1 MPAMKPNL
9 LPDAKGPDVLSG
21 SPDKT
26 GIGLDS
32 TENIVVKADVGF
44 YPKEKP
50 GMGQA
55 MKGQL
60 LLTSRRLV
68 YVKYPGGKFV
78 SVKASDYSEKIDEG
92 LKNEGSLSIAI
103 DNVRE
108 AKADRVW
115 GTPYLRLRYQ
125 TNSGETACSFI
136 LVSSMNALGAGSIFG
151 VMKNP
156 YDQLARTIDQVK
168 TEHRAHTGESTDK
181 KS

>member
-1 MPAMKPNL
+1 
-9 LPDAKGPDVLSG
+9 
-21 SPDKT
+21 
-26 GIGLDS
+26 LDS
-32 TENIVVKADVGF
+32 TENVVVKVEVGF

-60 LLTSRRLV
+60 VLTSQRLV
-68 YVKYPGGKFV
+68 YVKYPGGKFM

-103 DNVRE
+103 DNVHE

-115 GTPYLRLRYQ
+115 GTPYLRVRYQ
-125 TNSGETACSFI
+125 TDSGETACSFI
-136 LVSSMNALGAGSIFG
+136 LISSMNALGAGRIIG
-151 VMKNP
+151 VLKNP
-156 YDQLARTIDQVK
+156 YDQLARIIDQVK
-168 TEHRAHTGESTDK
+168 TEHRADAGESTDK

>member
-1 MPAMKPNL
+1 MEYTWKR
-9 LPDAKGPDVLSG
+9 
-21 SPDKT
+21 
-26 GIGLDS
+26 LDS
-32 TENIVVKADVGF
+32 TENVVAKVEVGF

-60 LLTSRRLV
+60 ILTSRRLV
-68 YVKYPGGKFV
+68 YVKYPGGKFM

-103 DNVRE
+103 DDVHE

-115 GTPYLRLRYQ
+115 GTPYLRVRYR
-125 TNSGETACSFI
+125 TDSGETACSFI
-136 LVSSMNALGAGSIFG
+136 LISSMNALGAGRIIG
-151 VMKNP
+151 VMKSP
-156 YDQLARTIDQVK
+156 YDQLARIIDQVK
-168 TEHRAHTGESTDK
+168 TEHNAGAGGSTDK